1 MRSRSLFL
9 LSLAALL
16 WGAELASAGTLT
28 VSFDTTS
35 KGGNYS
41 PRNVVAV
48 WIQNSSGQL
57 VKTIGRWAGER
68 RNSLVSWSQAAGA
81 ADADAVSGATRAN
94 HGRLSVTWDGRNR
107 AGVEVPDDTYTVR
120 LELADR
126 NSVVPTDN
134 HQGSF
139 AFVKGLSPVNTNV
152 SGNGFNNV
160 NIIYTP
166 GPTTCNNG
174 VIDANETCDPP
185 GSCPTSCP
193 TAADSCK
200 PLQLNGAAATCTAVC
215 VERIIRI
222 CNGGDNCC
230 PAGCVPSNDSDCSA
244 GGGGSGGGGSGD
256 GGGEDDTAAGGCA
269 TGEQSAGLLLAVF
282 LGLGVLVLRRRG

>member
-1 MRSRSLFL
+1 MRSRFSFL
-9 LSLAALL
+9 LLLGALTF
-16 WGAELASAGTLT
+16 GAGAASAGTLT
-28 VSFDTTS
+28 VAFDTTT

-48 WIQNSSGQL
+48 WIQNSTGQF
-57 VKTIGRWAGER
+57 VKTIGRWAGVR
-68 RNSLVSWSQAAGA
+68 KSSLVSWSLAAGA
-81 ADADAVSGATRAN
+81 NDADAVSGATQN
-94 HGRLSVTWDGRNR
+94 NYGRLSVTWDGRNR
-107 AGVEVPDDTYTVR
+107 AGVEVPDDTYTIR
-120 LELADR
+120 MELADR
-126 NSVVPTDN
+126 NSVVPADN

-139 AFVKGLSPVNTNV
+139 TFVKGTAPVNTNV

-193 TAADSCK
+193 TATDSCR
-200 PLQLNGAAATCTAVC
+200 PLQLNGSAATCTAAC

-222 CNGGDNCC
+222 CGGGDNCC
-230 PAGCVPSNDSDCSA
+230 PTGCVPSNDSDCVP
-244 GGGGSGGGGSGD
+244 GGGSGSGSDVD
-256 GGGEDDTAAGGCA
+256 GGGDDAAAGGCA
-269 TGEQSAGLLLAVF
+269 TGEQSTGLLLALF
-282 LGLGVLVLRRRG
+282 LGLGAFVLRRRG